1 MKIASF
7 TVDDV
12 VKMRVALNIAENALK
27 RLSSADNTWQI
38 IYDGELNRIKE
49 AKEALNEAIRRDP
62 EIF

>member
-27 RLSSADNTWQI
+27 RLSSADGTWQI
-38 IYDGELNRIKE
+38 IYNGELNRVKE

-62 EIF
+62 

>member
-62 EIF
+62 

>member
-12 VKMRVALNIAENALK
+12 VKFRVALNIAENALK
-27 RLSSADNTWQI
+27 RLSSADNAWQI
-38 IYDGELNRIKE
+38 IYNGELNRVKE

-62 EIF
+62 

>member
-12 VKMRVALNIAENALK
+12 VKFRVALNIAENALK
-27 RLSSADNTWQI
+27 RLSSADNAWQI
-38 IYDGELNRIKE
+38 IYNGELNRIKE

-62 EIF
+62 

>member
-12 VKMRVALNIAENALK
+12 VKFRVALNIAENALK

-38 IYDGELNRIKE
+38 IYNGELNRVKE

-62 EIF
+62 

>member
-38 IYDGELNRIKE
+38 IYNGELNRVKE
-49 AKEALNEAIRRDP
+49 AKEALSEAIRRDP
-62 EIF
+62 

>member
-38 IYDGELNRIKE
+38 IYNGELNRVKE

-62 EIF
+62 

>member
-12 VKMRVALNIAENALK
+12 VKFRVALNIAENALK
-27 RLSSADNTWQI
+27 RLSSADSSWQI
-38 IYDGELNRIKE
+38 IYNGELNRVKE

-62 EIF
+62 